1 MCGIGLLL
9 SSGGD
14 AGSAGHAPATKP
26 AASSDIP
33 ADGAASAVPATLD
46 AIRDD
51 LVTSL
56 ARRGPDHSGSA
67 VLTVNVMNHAVFC
80 CSCRSDV

>member
-14 AGSAGHAPATKP
+14 AGSAGHISATKH
-26 AASSDIP
+26 AAISGVP
-33 ADGAASAVPATLD
+33 ADEAASAVPGSLD

-67 VLTVNVMNHAVFC
+67 VLTVNVMKHAMFC